1 MKRREAIK
9 QTAAMMGMTILG
21 ADIFLTG
28 CSAPV
33 KQQGLF
39 STDDIALMDQI
50 GETILPD
57 SDRSPGAK
65 AAHIGEFMKS
75 YINNCYGENDQEIFM
90 AGLAQIQKDSQ
101 KLYHQDFL
109 TISDKNRFDLLS
121 EYDQRSRASNNLNEI
136 HFFTM
141 MKQVTILGYFSSEV
155 GATKAMRYNIGPGH
169 YNGCAPYKDGDKALY
184 GYLSSIG

>member
-39 STDDIALMDQI
+39 STDDITLMDQI

-75 YINNCYGENDQEIFM
+75 YINHCYGENDQEIFM
-90 AGLAQIQKDSQ
+90 SGLAQIQKDSQ
-101 KLYHQDFL
+101 KLYHQNFL
-109 TISDKNRFDLLS
+109 TISNKNRFDLLS
-121 EYDQRSRASNNLNEI
+121 EYDVRSRASNNLN
-136 HFFTM
+136 
-141 MKQVTILGYFSSEV
+141 
-155 GATKAMRYNIGPGH
+155 
-169 YNGCAPYKDGDKALY
+169 
-184 GYLSSIG
+184 